1 MLKTII
7 SNQNVIFLKN
17 LSNITNITKTNLFIN
32 ILTKPTY
39 PNPKYSYLSFNKFQ
53 TKNILTTLKYSYSF
67 INKNST
73 LN

>member
-7 SNQNVIFLKN
+7 SNQNVTFLKN
-17 LSNITNITKTNLFIN
+17 LSNITKTNLFIN